1 MLVLDAPAVLVLVA
15 DSDVAELDSSVSE
28 LDRRLAREV
37 DVRSLLAG
45 LVVDVTT
52 DEATLDVRWLGVG
65 EGDST
70 ADDEAAEVSK
80 AADRLALAAAA
91 NDEAAATADEALAAT
106 AADDEAS
113 MHGRSGLLEKE
124 KLHGG
129 PWQLHDCQSGPG
141 RGETGETN
149 NLTLSRHTGEQSMSP
164 ARLLQPWQLV
174 WAATAAAR
182 LRTTTTAAVFIWV
195 SAWRSR
201 WECLGRWYV

>member
-1 MLVLDAPAVLVLVA
+1 VLVLDAPAVLVLVA

-129 PWQLHDCQSGPG
+129 PWQ
-141 RGETGETN
+141 
-149 NLTLSRHTGEQSMSP
+149 NLTLARHTGEQSMSP

-195 SAWRSR
+195 SALRSR